1 MFRLLIECTKDID
14 KLSIDFTDGTS
25 VIHSRDSPD
34 TLDSKD
40 TGHTVESGNSNSTG
54 TSTGDLRKP
63 NKHVN
68 SKNSVSSTRKAKHSR
83 AQSSEITDRVDD
95 SEYADSAYTRDA
107 PVRPGQNAFLDTD
120 ADFSH
125 VKHEVIPRPTI
136 ETGDRPVKVAEELQN
151 MDF

>member
-40 TGHTVESGNSNSTG
+40 AVESGDSTG
-54 TSTGDLRKP
+54 NSTSTGDLRKP

-83 AQSSEITDRVDD
+83 VQSSEIADHGDDD
-95 SEYADSAYTRDA
+95 SEYADSEYTRDA

-125 VKHEVIPRPTI
+125 GKHEVIPRPTI

>member
-40 TGHTVESGNSNSTG
+40 TGESG
-54 TSTGDLRKP
+54 TSTSDLRKP

-83 AQSSEITDRVDD
+83 AQSSEIADHVDDD
-95 SEYADSAYTRDA
+95 SEYADSEYTRDA